1 MTRIAILGLISL
13 CALGAQAGEDVQF
26 STVDSDADGV
36 ISEREFVSW
45 KTSLGEASPADALIR
60 FIEIDVDSSGG
71 ITKAELEAAKA
82 ISDKKM
88 ENNSDQM

>member
-1 MTRIAILGLISL
+1 MTRIAILGMISL

-26 STVDSDADGV
+26 STVDADGDGV

-45 KTSLGEASPADALIR
+45 KTSLGEASPADALVR

-71 ITKAELEAAKA
+71 ITEAEMEAAKA
-82 ISDKKM
+82 VSEKKM
-88 ENNSDQM
+88 ENLSDNM